1 MSFSNW
7 SNDSQAH
14 TRICVLESQNEV
26 KGARLASLETENLVL
41 KNEIERLQNL
51 IKSITES
58 DISNNEDVLN
68 RFK

>member
-14 TRICVLESQNEV
+14 TQLCILESQLEV
-26 KGARLASLETENLVL
+26 KGSKVFALEAENLLL
-41 KNEIERLQNL
+41 KQEVERLQNL
-51 IKSITES
+51 IKSISKS
-58 DISNNEDVLN
+58 DISINEDVLN

>member
-1 MSFSNW
+1 MAGLLLLYIFL
-7 SNDSQAH
+7 
-14 TRICVLESQNEV
+14 LESQNEV
-26 KGARLASLETENLVL
+26 KGARVASLETENLVL

-58 DISNNEDVLN
+58 DISINEDVLN